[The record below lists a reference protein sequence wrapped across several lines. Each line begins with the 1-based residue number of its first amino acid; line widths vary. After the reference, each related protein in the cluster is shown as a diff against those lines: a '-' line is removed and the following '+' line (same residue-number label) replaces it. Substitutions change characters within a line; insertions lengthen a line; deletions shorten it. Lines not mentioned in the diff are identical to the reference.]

1 MSDNNN
7 NNILEI
13 IPVSFDDPVEP
24 NTDLAS
30 LILSKTSLQ
39 DGDIV
44 IVSQKII
51 SKQEGRIVKLD
62 SVVPS
67 LLAKGISSEYDKD
80 PRITELVLS
89 ESKRIVRMSRGVI
102 IVETHHGFICAN
114 AGIDQSNVDLDSAT
128 LLPVNSDA
136 SARELKHQLI
146 DKSGKK
152 IAVLISD
159 TFGRPF
165 RLGQTD
171 CAIGVSG
178 IDTVLDYKGS
188 KDTFGRKLLVSEIA
202 IADEICAA
210 AELVKGKSGNCPI
223 AIIRNFKFEPKSVS
237 INTLLRCKDQD
248 LFR

>member
-1 MSDNNN
+1 MTH
-7 NNILEI
+7 LEI
-13 IPVSFDDPVEP
+13 IPVSFDDDIGP
-24 NTDLAS
+24 NTNLAS
-30 LILSKTSLQ
+30 LILSKINLH
-39 DGDIV
+39 DHDII

-51 SKQEGRIVKLD
+51 SKQEGRTIPLD
-62 SVVPS
+62 SVKPS

-89 ESKRIVRMSRGVI
+89 ESKRIVRMSNGII

-114 AGIDQSNVDLDSAT
+114 AGIDQSNVELGSVT

-136 SARELKHQLI
+136 SARELKHQLAS
-146 DKSGKK
+146 KSGKN

-165 RLGQTD
+165 RMGQTD

-178 IDTVLDYKGS
+178 IDTIFDYR
-188 KDTFGRKLLVSEIA
+188 DTTDRLGRKLKVSEIA

-210 AELVKGKSGNCPI
+210 AELVKGKSSNCPI
-223 AIIRNFKFEPKSVS
+223 AIIRNFKFEPRETL
-237 INTLLRCKDQD
+237 INTLLRSKDQD